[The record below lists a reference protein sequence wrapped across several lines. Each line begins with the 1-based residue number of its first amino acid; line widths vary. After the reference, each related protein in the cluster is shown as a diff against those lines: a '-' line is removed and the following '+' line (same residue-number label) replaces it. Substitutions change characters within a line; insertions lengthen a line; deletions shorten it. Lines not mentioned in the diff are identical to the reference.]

1 MTIFD
6 YLNSILFSKKKIELN
21 CDDESQFSVFMVNRW
36 SSFYAKDAA
45 VYVNQT
51 SNMYANLFN
60 NKQEQFD
67 FLYNVLPKLK
77 YKRLDY
83 IKKVKKEDV
92 KDDTPIIPEFMSQR
106 EYLRNVE
113 LEKLVSK

>member
-45 VYVNQT
+45 IYINQT
-51 SNMYANLFN
+51 SNTYANLFN
-60 NKQEQFD
+60 SKQPTYDNSRMLRSLMEFGT
-67 FLYNVLPKLK
+67 
-77 YKRLDY
+77 
-83 IKKVKKEDV
+83 
-92 KDDTPIIPEFMSQR
+92 DT
-106 EYLRNVE
+106 YA
-113 LEKLVSK
+113 